1 MTGKFFL
8 QTNGDVT
15 VQQMIVNF
23 YGRWYNFHET
33 AANFMGGDV
42 IVANCTAAAF
52 VENEN
57 LPFLAPFFR
66 IRGTD
71 GHKLLIC
78 IYLINNTLKCKII
91 ATEILM
97 FQYIL
102 IIFVNCGLL
111 WQLLRRT
118 VSKCNII
125 LKASMFIFL
134 LQINTYWYLF
144 WTFDINT
151 YWYLFERFRKLQFFS
166 SHVLPPMAQ
175 VG

>member
-1 MTGKFFL
+1 
-8 QTNGDVT
+8 
-15 VQQMIVNF
+15 
-23 YGRWYNFHET
+23 
-33 AANFMGGDV
+33 MGGDV

-102 IIFVNCGLL
+102 IIFVNCRLCSSVTTPSENSFKMQYYIKSIYVHILASDQYLL
-111 WQLLRRT
+111 I
-118 VSKCNII
+118 S
-125 LKASMFIFL
+125 FL
-134 LQINTYWYLF
+134 DF
-144 WTFDINT
+144 
-151 YWYLFERFRKLQFFS
+151 
-166 SHVLPPMAQ
+166 
-175 VG
+175 